1 MYDMNSI
8 LKAMAEG
15 KTADDLAKEFTD
27 ALNAANA
34 KIEAERIEAE
44 KLAKKNQERVDKI
57 MELKGIVLSMQN
69 FIAEYYLDYV
79 PADYKDLITKEI
91 EDEAIADALDEIDAL
106 MPMLPMIFALAE
118 AESKMT
124 SPSAPKKNS
133 ILPNIKMTKH
143 PIKKTIKTMSDSDA
157 NKILHDFLSDLF

>member
-34 KIEAERIEAE
+34 KLEEERIEAE
-44 KLAKKNQERVDKI
+44 KLAKANQERVNKI
-57 MELKGIVLSMQN
+57 AELKGIVCLMKD
-69 FIAEYYLDYV
+69 FIADYYLDYV
-79 PADYKDLITKEI
+79 PADYKDLITKDI
-91 EDEAIADALDEIDAL
+91 EDEAIAEAVDEIDAL
-106 MPMLPMIFALAE
+106 MPMLPMIFALIETENA
-118 AESKMT
+118 MT
-124 SPSAPKKNS
+124 PPSVPKKGS
-133 ILPNIKMTKH
+133 ILPNIKMGKR
-143 PIKKTIKTMSDSDA
+143 PIKKTIKTMSDADA

>member
-1 MYDMNSI
+1 MYDMNDI

-34 KIEAERIEAE
+34 KLEEERLEAE

-57 MELKGIVLSMQN
+57 KELKGIVLSMQD
-69 FIAEYYLDYV
+69 FIAEYYLDHV
-79 PADYKDLITKEI
+79 PEDYKALITQEI

-118 AESKMT
+118 AESKM
-124 SPSAPKKNS
+124 PSAPKKNS
-133 ILPNIKMTKH
+133 ILPNIKMTKR

>member
-34 KIEAERIEAE
+34 KLEEERLEAE

-57 MELKGIVLSMQN
+57 MELKGIILSMQA
-69 FIAEYYLDYV
+69 FIAEHYLDYV
-79 PADYKDLITKEI
+79 PEDYKALITKEI

-124 SPSAPKKNS
+124 APSAPKKAS
-133 ILPNIKMTKH
+133 ILPNIKIGKN
-143 PIKKTIKTMSDSDA
+143 PIKRTVKTMSDADA

>member
-34 KIEAERIEAE
+34 KLEAERIEAE

-57 MELKGIVLSMQN
+57 MELKGIILSMQA
-69 FIAEYYLDYV
+69 FIAEHYLDYV
-79 PADYKDLITKEI
+79 PEDYKALITQEI

-118 AESKMT
+118 AESKM
-124 SPSAPKKNS
+124 PSAPKKAS
-133 ILPNIKMTKH
+133 ILPNIKMTKR

>member
-57 MELKGIVLSMQN
+57 MELKGIILSMQA
-69 FIAEYYLDYV
+69 FIAEHYLDYV
-79 PADYKDLITKEI
+79 PEDYKALITQEI

-106 MPMLPMIFALAE
+106 MPMLPMIFALIE
-118 AESKMT
+118 AENA
-124 SPSAPKKNS
+124 PSAPKKAS
-133 ILPNIKMTKH
+133 ILPNIKMSKR
-143 PIKKTIKTMSDSDA
+143 PIKKTVKTMSDADA

>member
-34 KIEAERIEAE
+34 KLEEDRIAEE
-44 KLAKKNQERVDKI
+44 KRLVENQKRVDKI
-57 MELKGIVLSMQN
+57 KELKGIVLSMQD
-69 FIAEYYLDYV
+69 FIAEYYLDHV
-79 PADYKDLITKEI
+79 PADYKDLITKEV
-91 EDEAIADALDEIDAL
+91 DDDAIADALDEIDAL
-106 MPMLPMIFALAE
+106 MPMLPLIFALIE
-118 AESKMT
+118 AENA
-124 SPSAPKKNS
+124 PSAPKKTS
-133 ILPNIKMTKH
+133 ILPNIKMTKR
-143 PIKKTIKTMSDSDA
+143 PAKPTIKTISDSDA

>member
-1 MYDMNSI
+1 MYDMNDI

-15 KTADDLAKEFTD
+15 KTADDLAKEFAD

-34 KIEAERIEAE
+34 KIEADRVEAE
-44 KLAKKNQERVDKI
+44 KRLAENQKRVDKI
-57 MELKGIVLSMQN
+57 KELKGIVLSMQD

-79 PADYKDLITKEI
+79 PADYKDLITKEV
-91 EDEAIADALDEIDAL
+91 EDDAIADALDEIDAL

-118 AESKMT
+118 AENKMT
-124 SPSAPKKNS
+124 APSVPKKAS
-133 ILPNIKMTKH
+133 ILPNIKIGKN
-143 PIKKTIKTMSDSDA
+143 PIKRTVKTMSDADA